1 MVRVFKFGGALM
13 KDASGVR
20 KVAAIV
26 EEFSC
31 EPLVV
36 VVSALG
42 KTTNALEQLLE
53 FALEGNENE
62 LQQKYYA
69 LKSFHLNIANEL
81 LEDAGEIQLQIED
94 CFRDLWDTLNE
105 KHTDSYFAYDQAVGF
120 GEKLAALILTYYLLE
135 KNIKAEDVASEMLF
149 VTNSNFTDATIN
161 WEYTKKTIEARLIPK
176 LENKTIIVTQGFTAA
191 DLKGNSTTLGREG
204 SDFTAAILANV
215 LNTQEVTIWKDVPG
229 LMNADPKR
237 FKNTHK
243 LDNISYH
250 EAIEL
255 AFYGASVIHPK
266 TIQPLKEKNI
276 VLNIRSFEK
285 PETAPSVISNDIS
298 RDEELHKIIIKDNQ
312 VLLSITSKQLDFI
325 SEENLTTIFKAFSK
339 SKIHINLMQNSAVSF
354 SVCFKYENQKLE
366 QLTKELGEKFS
377 LRYNTG
383 LQLITIRYYTE
394 ELIREQV
401 KDRKVYLEQKSR
413 STVQLLVK

>member
-1 MVRVFKFGGALM
+1 M

-176 LENKTIIVTQGFTAA
+176 LENKRIIVTQGFTAA

>member
-1 MVRVFKFGGALM
+1 M

-176 LENKTIIVTQGFTAA
+176 LENKMIIVTQGFTAA